1 MLARMDVH
9 IRPAGAPDAPAI
21 APLLAELG
29 YPAADDRVRERIAR
43 LAADDRAH
51 VLVAEHAGRIVGVA
65 TLVRFPSITAEA
77 DVAWITSFVVASSER
92 GRGVGRELVAALEA
106 LARSHDCV
114 RISVTSAEHRDG
126 AHAFYQR
133 LGYDYTGRRFAKK
146 L

>member
-1 MLARMDVH
+1 
-9 IRPAGAPDAPAI
+9 
-21 APLLAELG
+21 
-29 YPAADDRVRERIAR
+29 
-43 LAADDRAH
+43 
-51 VLVAEHAGRIVGVA
+51 
-65 TLVRFPSITAEA
+65 
-77 DVAWITSFVVASSER
+77 
-92 GRGVGRELVAALEA
+92 VGRELVAALEA